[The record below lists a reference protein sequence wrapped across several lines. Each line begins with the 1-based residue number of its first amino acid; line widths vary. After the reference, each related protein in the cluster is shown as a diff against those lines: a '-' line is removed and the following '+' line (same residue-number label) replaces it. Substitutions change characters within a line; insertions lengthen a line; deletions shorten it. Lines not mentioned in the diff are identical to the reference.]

1 MLFDFIVYLRE
12 WNLIVWVELVRNFDR
27 KGNVSIEEYRKPF
40 SPCLEIQ
47 QKFLNQDHWMFLV
60 VSNLL
65 KQLSQLE
72 GVYQFELDLIVIRLG
87 ILAVLGWYDASHNK
101 YLIGW
106 VC

>member
-12 WNLIVWVELVRNFDR
+12 RDLKVWMELVRNFDC
-27 KGNVSIEEYRKPF
+27 KGNVSIEEYRKSF
-40 SPCLEIQ
+40 SPCLKIQ

-72 GVYQFELDLIVIRLG
+72 GVYQFELDLIVSRFG
-87 ILAVLGWYDASHNK
+87 I
-101 YLIGW
+101 
-106 VC
+106 

>member
-1 MLFDFIVYLRE
+1 MLFDFIVFLRE
-12 WNLIVWVELVRNFDR
+12 WDLKVWVELVRNFDC
-27 KGNVSIEEYRKPF
+27 KGNVTIEEYRKPF
-40 SPCLEIQ
+40 SSCLEIQ

-72 GVYQFELDLIVIRLG
+72 GVYQFELDLIVSRLG
-87 ILAVLGWYDASHNK
+87 ILAFLSRHDASHNK